1 MLQGTPY
8 VYQGEEIG
16 MTNVAF
22 ESIEDYRDVETH
34 NIYREAVEEKGV
46 APEEAMKVIH
56 AKGRD
61 NARTPIQWDAS
72 EHAGFTKGNPWIKV
86 NPNYKEINVA
96 NALADP
102 NSVFHYYKK
111 LIRLRKE
118 NPVIVYGAYDLL
130 LDSHEEIY
138 AFLRTFEA
146 DRLLVILNF
155 SSNSPIFYLPERI
168 PYSSMELL
176 ISNYNV
182 DMNESTHQI
191 TLRPF
196 EARVYRLR

>member
-1 MLQGTPY
+1 MY
-8 VYQGEEIG
+8 K
-16 MTNVAF
+16 
-22 ESIEDYRDVETH
+22 
-34 NIYREAVEEKGV
+34 EAVETKG
-46 APEEAMKVIH
+46 ADPQEALKVVH
-56 AKGRD
+56 AKSRD
-61 NARTPIQWDAS
+61 NARTPMPWDTA
-72 EHAGFTKGNPWIKV
+72 EQAGFTTGVPWIKV
-86 NPNYKEINVA
+86 NPNYKEINVSA
-96 NALADP
+96 ALADP

-111 LIRLRKE
+111 LIQLRRE

-138 AFLRTFEA
+138 AFTRTLDN

-155 SSNSPIFYLPERI
+155 SRNAPIFYLPENI
-168 PYSSMELL
+168 SYSSVELL

-182 DMNESTHQI
+182 DTDENTRQI